1 MRRSLCA
8 VHLVPCDA
16 GRRIAFAAFVTLALM
31 GAAVNAFA
39 QNSIQLRGLVDIVA
53 TDVGDYRWYNTLN
66 TNDSNFDAL
75 RARLFVEGQRG
86 QTSVYMQFLVSPE
99 AYSTYRFFGGYI
111 MHRVMEDRNVFIE
124 AGLIPVHDGIW
135 ASQTYSNKNPLV
147 GLPMNYYWKST
158 LASTMM
164 PTDLDQMLAMRG
176 RGQTR
181 FTYSDSNGVRGKAY
195 VTMPVLYDNCWNYG
209 LYSLGSLGR
218 FEFAL
223 GATLGSAG
231 APVQGSDTNDN
242 IAWHAKVG
250 FAFTPGLKA
259 WVSGTR
265 GAYLTRDVDP
275 YMPAG
280 KSINDYYQD
289 VFGVSVDW
297 KVWRLALTS
306 ETFYN
311 HADTPV
317 RADGLSSMSYWAQ
330 AAASVAAGLD
340 VTLRYDALRY
350 EEVESSTGES
360 MTWDLNVDRWE
371 GGVGY
376 HVSRDLLLKGV
387 IQMTRNAGSDF
398 EMIPAVQSSFS
409 F

>member
-1 MRRSLCA
+1 
-8 VHLVPCDA
+8 
-16 GRRIAFAAFVTLALM
+16 
-31 GAAVNAFA
+31 
-39 QNSIQLRGLVDIVA
+39 
-53 TDVGDYRWYNTLN
+53 
-66 TNDSNFDAL
+66 
-75 RARLFVEGQRG
+75 
-86 QTSVYMQFLVSPE
+86 
-99 AYSTYRFFGGYI
+99 
-111 MHRVMEDRNVFIE
+111 
-124 AGLIPVHDGIW
+124 
-135 ASQTYSNKNPLV
+135 
-147 GLPMNYYWKST
+147 
-158 LASTMM
+158 
-164 PTDLDQMLAMRG
+164 
-176 RGQTR
+176 
-181 FTYSDSNGVRGKAY
+181 
-195 VTMPVLYDNCWNYG
+195 
-209 LYSLGSLGR
+209 
-218 FEFAL
+218 
-223 GATLGSAG
+223 
-231 APVQGSDTNDN
+231 
-242 IAWHAKVG
+242 
-250 FAFTPGLKA
+250 
-259 WVSGTR
+259 
-265 GAYLTRDVDP
+265 
-275 YMPAG
+275 
-280 KSINDYYQD
+280 
-289 VFGVSVDW
+289 VSVDW